1 MSNKYIT
8 MIRVRRDVVERLKS
22 KGRKGESY
30 SQVLERLI
38 DRIEELEHER

>member
-22 KGRKGESY
+22 IGHKDESY
-30 SQVLERLI
+30 SQILERL
-38 DRIEELEHER
+38 LNERQN